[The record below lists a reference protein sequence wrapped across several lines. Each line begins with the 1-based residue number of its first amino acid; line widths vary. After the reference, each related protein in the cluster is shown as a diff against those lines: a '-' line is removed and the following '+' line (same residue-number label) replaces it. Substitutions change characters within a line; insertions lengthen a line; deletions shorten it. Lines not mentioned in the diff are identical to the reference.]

1 MTSDKVSD
9 SSRSATHFGMSRSSG
24 ALRALLQSPE
34 TVSMVNPSTYL
45 PLALVCILPGA
56 FVAAAEAAITS
67 LPEARLLAL
76 RDELSESRARHLTRY
91 LEDPHAL
98 LSRWLTFRVTM
109 LVVGS
114 ELISAMIAPGGSVWR
129 TVSVVVG
136 VVLIYATIVEIFSS
150 FARERAVT
158 LTPWALRVT
167 RPVEWI
173 MAPVAIPIAAIGRA
187 VRKMAKPALEAN
199 NTAIVTQREVEY
211 VVEAAENAGV
221 LDPRRGEMLQNVLEF
236 KDVTVRDVMVP
247 RTKMTS
253 LSAAT
258 PMPKALAIV
267 TEDGHSRIPVY
278 DGSVDNI
285 VGILHV
291 KDLFRAASTAAASP
305 DKPEAKATLLTLVRK
320 PVLHVPTTQTAMQL
334 LRDMQARRT
343 HMAVV
348 IDEFGAVVGL
358 VTLEDLLEEL
368 VGEIADEHDDVEDP
382 EFVEQS
388 AGTFVAAAAMPIGDL
403 GERLG
408 IELPESEGY
417 ASLGGF
423 LADRAGR
430 VPVPGT
436 VVEWEGLTFTVREG
450 DARHATKV
458 EIVLPT
464 ASNPPETES

>member
-1 MTSDKVSD
+1 M
-9 SSRSATHFGMSRSSG
+9 
-24 ALRALLQSPE
+24 
-34 TVSMVNPSTYL
+34 
-45 PLALVCILPGA
+45 
-56 FVAAAEAAITS
+56 AAAEAAITS
-67 LPEARLLAL
+67 LPDARLLAM

-91 LEDPHAL
+91 IENPHAL

-114 ELISAMIAPGGSVWR
+114 ELISAMVAPSGSVVR
-129 TVSVVVG
+129 TVGVVIG
-136 VVLIYATIVEIFSS
+136 VVLIYATIVEVFSS
-150 FARERAVT
+150 YARERAVT
-158 LTPWALRVT
+158 LVPWALGLT

-173 MAPVAIPIAAIGRA
+173 MAPVAIPIAAIGA
-187 VRKMAKPALEAN
+187 VVRKMAKVKHESV

-211 VVEAAENAGV
+211 VVEAAESTGA

-247 RTKMTS
+247 RTKLTT

-258 PMPKALAIV
+258 PMQRALAIV
-267 TEDGHSRIPVY
+267 SEDGHSRIPVY
-278 DGSVDNI
+278 DGAIDNI

-291 KDLFRAASTAAASP
+291 KDLFRAVGSGIAA
-305 DKPEAKATLLTLVRK
+305 PEKIEPKHTLLSLVRK
-320 PVLHVPTTQTAMQL
+320 PVLQVPPTQSAMQL

-348 IDEFGAVVGL
+348 IDEFGAVAGA
-358 VTLEDLLEEL
+358 VTLEDVLEEL
-368 VGEIADEHDDVEDP
+368 VGEIEDEHDDVEES
-382 EFVEQS
+382 EFVEQA
-388 AGTFVAAAAMPIGDL
+388 AGKFLAAAAMPIGDL
-403 GERLG
+403 AERLG

-436 VVEWEGLTFTVREG
+436 VVEWEGLVFTVCEG

-464 ASNPPETES
+464 GQPEA